1 MGYSKNI
8 EKCKQHWKWFTLLEL
23 EIQPTEEELFD
34 IIAQLNIKDGQ
45 LNFNDFISIVVQQ
58 KSVNRRDAD
67 SETRTTPLNYY
78 WPD

>member
-1 MGYSKNI
+1 
-8 EKCKQHWKWFTLLEL
+8 L

-58 KSVNRRDAD
+58 KHANRRDAD
-67 SETRTTPLNYY
+67 SETCTDPFSN
-78 WPD
+78 D